1 MTPPLVLIVLDGW
14 GIREERE
21 HNAIKL
27 ARTPV
32 YDELTERY
40 TRAQLIASGE
50 HVGLPAGQ
58 MGNSEVGHMNM
69 GAGRVVYQD
78 LTRIDQSIRDGAFF
92 ENPAIAAAMDSV
104 ADGDAGTH
112 ALHLVGLVSDGGV
125 HSHQRHLHALLEM
138 AARRR
143 VPRVF
148 VQAITDGRDTSP
160 TGGIRYLADLERV
173 MNDVRGRSAA
183 RIASVT
189 GRYYAMDRDKRWE
202 RTKLAYDAMVEGRA
216 ETTSTSALEAVRKS
230 HEATVTDEFI
240 KPVVIVGADG
250 SPVGPIRDGDA
261 MIVFNFRADRARQIT
276 RAIALDDVDFD
287 GFERPHRPRVRAT
300 SMTVHD
306 RTFNLPVAFSPQTFT
321 NNLADVLAAHGRTNL
336 RLAETEKYA
345 HVTYFFNCGREDPYA
360 GEDRILVPSQ
370 KVATYD
376 LMPEMSA
383 PGIADNLV
391 ADLESG
397 RHQVVICN
405 FANADMVGHTGR
417 LDAAIA
423 AVETLDGCLGRIMTA
438 LRRAGGTAIVT
449 ADHGNAEQMWDD
461 ELKAPHTAHTSNPV
475 PVLLCDD
482 RFEVSR
488 GRRLNDGALCD
499 VAPTMLDLLEI
510 PQVPEMTGRSL
521 IVK

>member
-1 MTPPLVLIVLDGW
+1 
-14 GIREERE
+14 
-21 HNAIKL
+21 
-27 ARTPV
+27 
-32 YDELTERY
+32 
-40 TRAQLIASGE
+40 
-50 HVGLPAGQ
+50 

-78 LTRIDQSIRDGAFF
+78 LTRIDKSIRDGDFF
-92 ENPAIAAAMDSV
+92 TNPALAAAMDRA
-104 ADGDAGTH
+104 ADGTH

-125 HSHQRHLHALLEM
+125 HSHQRHLHALIDM

-148 VQAITDGRDTSP
+148 IQVITDGRDTSP
-160 TGGIRYLADLERV
+160 TGGVRYLADLEKAIDAAGSGSTVRV
-173 MNDVRGRSAA
+173 
-183 RIASVT
+183 ASVT

-216 ETTSTSALEAVRKS
+216 DTTSTSPIDAVRRS
-230 HEATVTDEFI
+230 YEANVTDEFI
-240 KPVVIVGADG
+240 KPIVIVDADG
-250 SPVGPIRDGDA
+250 KPVGPIRDGDS

-276 RAIALDDVDFD
+276 RAIALDDFD
-287 GFERPHRPRVRAT
+287 GFDRPHRPRVPTT

-306 RTFNLPVAFSPQTFT
+306 RTFNLPVAFDPQTFS
-321 NNLADVLAAHGRTNL
+321 NNLADVLSAHGRTNL

-345 HVTYFFNCGREDPYA
+345 HVTYFFNCGREEPYP

-383 PGIADNLV
+383 PGIADALV
-391 ADLESG
+391 ADIDSG
-397 RHQVVICN
+397 KHQVVICN
-405 FANADMVGHTGR
+405 FANADMVGHTG
-417 LDAAIA
+417 DVPATIA
-423 AVETLDGCLGRIMTA
+423 AVETLDRCLGTIMAAMT
-438 LRRAGGTAIVT
+438 RAGGTAIVT

-482 RFEVSR
+482 RYI
-488 GRRLNDGALCD
+488 GRRLGDGALCD
-499 VAPTMLDLLEI
+499 VAPTILDLLGI
-510 PQVPEMTGRSL
+510 PQAPEMTGKTL
-521 IVK
+521 LVK

>member
-1 MTPPLVLIVLDGW
+1 VTPPLVLIVLDGW
-14 GIREERE
+14 GIREQRE

-32 YDELTERY
+32 YEALSERY

-50 HVGLPAGQ
+50 QVGLPAGQ

-78 LTRIDQSIRDGAFF
+78 LTRIDKSIRDGDFF
-92 ENPAIAAAMDSV
+92 ENAALAAAMDV
-104 ADGDAGTH
+104 AADGKH
-112 ALHLVGLVSDGGV
+112 ALHLIGLVSDGGV
-125 HSHQRHLHALLEM
+125 HSHQRHVHALIEM

-160 TGGIRYLADLERV
+160 TGGIRYLADLERA
-173 MNDVRGRSAA
+173 MDGVRGQTAA

-216 ETTSTSALEAVRKS
+216 DVTSSSALDAVRVS
-230 HEATVTDEFI
+230 YDANVTDEFI
-240 KPVVIVGADG
+240 KPIVIVGGDG
-250 SPVGPIRDGDA
+250 MPIGPIRDGDA

-276 RAIALDDVDFD
+276 RAIALDDFD
-287 GFERPHRPRVRAT
+287 GFERPHRPRVQTT

-306 RTFNLPVAFSPQTFT
+306 RTFNLPVAFTPQTFT

-345 HVTYFFNCGREDPYA
+345 HVTYFFNCGREEPYV
-360 GEDRILVPSQ
+360 GEERILVPSQ

-391 ADLESG
+391 ADIDGG

-423 AVETLDGCLGRIMTA
+423 AVETLDGCLGRILTA
-438 LRRAGGTAIVT
+438 LKRAGGTAIVT

-475 PVLLCDD
+475 PVILCDD
-482 RFEVSR
+482 RFEASR

-499 VAPTMLDLLEI
+499 VAPTILDLLEI
-510 PQVPEMTGRSL
+510 PQAPEMAGRSL